1 MRLEIVST
9 DIGPDEVVPQIA
21 LLDDSDE
28 TVAVVVGE
36 RTAQLFAAAEE
47 MLAVLRRVDDP
58 EARTL
63 VERIDN
69 APPLKIAGVS
79 MLDLLERVV
88 RGN

>member
-69 APPLKIAGVS
+69 ASPLKIAGVS

>member
-47 MLAVLRRVDDP
+47 MLAEVNNQF
-58 EARTL
+58 
-63 VERIDN
+63 IG
-69 APPLKIAGVS
+69 IS
-79 MLDLLERVV
+79 MPKKKDENDRYS
-88 RGN
+88 GE